1 MQQFQFIFCSF
12 LCVYTVPKICCI
24 ICSGWLFSIDYYMF
38 LFLHQYLRYQVVEN
52 VVLDDFRI
60 YFTINL
66 ELTFF
71 FVCLVCCFFCV
82 FKRFFYEVICNSLV
96 EKPHWKYPFSKNR
109 SVKPILFV
117 LDIMEI
123 SEHIL
128 TDWLIRRFHR
138 SRGIR
143 PCHALLLLW
152 AQEILVGL

>member
-1 MQQFQFIFCSF
+1 
-12 LCVYTVPKICCI
+12 
-24 ICSGWLFSIDYYMF
+24 MF

-128 TDWLIRRFHR
+128 TDWLIRCFHR
-138 SRGIR
+138 SCGIR
-143 PCHALLLLW
+143 PCFAAPLGSRDPCKSLGESQKEKQAGWELSL
-152 AQEILVGL
+152 EILGKSTF